1 MKPTGLPQGHLTVW
15 GGRLTLKLQQ
25 IASIRWYDDG
35 IADVHMAGG
44 KEYAVK
50 GEDYRALRNALVV
63 GESK

>member
-1 MKPTGLPQGHLTVW
+1 M
-15 GGRLTLKLQQ
+15 LQQ

-50 GEDYRALRNALVV
+50 GEACKALRNALVV